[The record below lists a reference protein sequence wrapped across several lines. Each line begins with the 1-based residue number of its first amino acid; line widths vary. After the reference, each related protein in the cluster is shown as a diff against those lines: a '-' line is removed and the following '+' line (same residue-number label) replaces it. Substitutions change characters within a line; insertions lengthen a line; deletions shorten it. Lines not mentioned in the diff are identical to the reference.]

1 MPIISESL
9 QELLDDSFNRLTNQ
23 EKLILHYIVGQAEP
37 VGLEQIIGNFK
48 LSATEIFKIMSS
60 LRNRFWIE
68 AINHRTITFSMT
80 GSVVRQYI
88 KMVGK

>member
-1 MPIISESL
+1 MT
-9 QELLDDSFNRLTNQ
+9 ELLQHIADR
-23 EKLILHYIVGQAEP
+23 AEP
-37 VGLEQIIGNFK
+37 VGLEQIISNFEI
-48 LSATEIFKIMSS
+48 SATEIFKIIYS

-68 AINHRTITFSMT
+68 AIDQKNLTFSMT